1 MGNIGTNSVAAH
13 YIGGNSVASV
23 YKGSTLVWSSAPPP
37 FSPDDIAGLSLWLD
51 ADDGSTLTL
60 SGSNVTQWDDKSSNG
75 YDVSQGTTSRQPTL
89 QTGVLNSKDG
99 VRFDGTDDIL
109 FNDSAASIAS
119 GNDVPVTIFTVYK
132 QLSSGSNEYGLV
144 FGSSTSVQPLLCL
157 MTTSNNMAAQQ
168 RTDAGTLTNAYSST
182 SSLSYRC
189 QTTQLTS
196 SNLVVYNNKTQ
207 IQSSSFTPAQT
218 TFDTFA
224 LGAWRRSGSM
234 NGIAFLNCDICEV
247 LIYDSA
253 LSTSDREDVVDYLT
267 DKWAL

>member
-23 YKGSTLVWSSAPPP
+23 YKGSTLVWSNGGGG

-75 YDVSQGTTSRQPTL
+75 YNVSQGTTSRQPTL

-99 VRFDGTDDIL
+99 VRFDGTDDAL

-132 QLSSGSNEYGLV
+132 LLSSGTNEYGVV
-144 FGSSTSVQPLLCL
+144 FGNSTSIQPLLCL
-157 MTTSNNMAAQQ
+157 MTASNTMSAQQ
-168 RTDAGTLTNAYSST
+168 RTDAGGLTNAVST
-182 SSLSYRC
+182 TSALAYRC

-207 IQSSSFTPAQT
+207 IKSSSFTPAQT
-218 TFDTFA
+218 TFDTFTV
-224 LGAWRRSGSM
+224 GAWRRSTQM
-234 NGIAFLNCDICEV
+234 NGVAFMNCDICEL

-253 LSTSDREDVVDYLT
+253 LSTSDREQVADYLT